1 MKNLKLTIAE
11 AQEML
16 LMSQSSVYSWIDKGK
31 LQSIDSPNGKLIV
44 ISSDEANQIRDLNL
58 KSKRNKASKFA
69 ENKKTV
75 TSQKE
80 YEDFEEVEFSGIS
93 KNNEAE
99 ELPKSLTAKLILEL
113 KDLALEAGKYKQLEI
128 IRNEEKE
135 NSKYWEE
142 KFFELSAELNR
153 KNEEIL
159 NYKMKISELEKRLET
174 LENKGI
180 FSGFFKKK

>member
-1 MKNLKLTIAE
+1 MKTLKLTIAE

-44 ISSDEANQIRDLNL
+44 LSNDEANQIRDFNL

-75 TSQKE
+75 SSKADVE
-80 YEDFEEVEFSGIS
+80 EFEELEFSGIS
-93 KNNEAE
+93 ENNQPE
-99 ELPKSLTAKLILEL
+99 EFPKTLTAKLISEL
-113 KDLALEAGKYKQLEI
+113 KELALEAGKYKQLEI

-142 KFFELSAELNR
+142 KYFELSAELNR
-153 KNEEIL
+153 KNDEIL

-174 LENKGI
+174 LENKGL